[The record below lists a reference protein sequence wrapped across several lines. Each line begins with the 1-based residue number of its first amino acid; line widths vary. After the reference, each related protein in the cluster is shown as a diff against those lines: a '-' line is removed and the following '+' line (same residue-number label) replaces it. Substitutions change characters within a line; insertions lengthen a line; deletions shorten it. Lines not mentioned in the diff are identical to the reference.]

1 MTTVPARGRFSFA
14 GLAFALG
21 VLILGTNLPSPLYSV
36 YAQRFGFSPLT
47 ITLIVSVYV
56 VTLVPA
62 LLVCGSLADSA
73 GPRFVLLPALV
84 IAVAGAVVFATAG
97 STVWLFVA
105 RALQGVAV
113 GAASGP
119 LVAALVATEPTG
131 NHGRASF
138 VGSLVTT
145 VGAGAGPVFA
155 GALAQYAPAPLVL
168 SFVVEIV
175 LLLVAFRAVL
185 TLPARARSG
194 TRLHLRR
201 PRIPAGTRGSF
212 AVAAAVSFLSWAV
225 AYIVLALVPSYVE
238 SGLRTHNL
246 LLGGASSGMLLLC
259 AALAQVVFGRRR
271 FPAMPAGLVLLI
283 AGLAGIV
290 VAGMLSSIPLLLV
303 TVAVTGIGQGLG
315 FLGALRRVNALA
327 PAETHA
333 SVASAFYVVTYLG
346 GGGPVIVVGLLAI
359 PLGLV
364 LAVQSAALAVAA
376 VCLVTLVVLLRH
388 DRARHPERPRRMP
401 PVPSGEP

>member
-1 MTTVPARGRFSFA
+1 
-14 GLAFALG
+14 
-21 VLILGTNLPSPLYSV
+21 
-36 YAQRFGFSPLT
+36 
-47 ITLIVSVYV
+47 
-56 VTLVPA
+56 
-62 LLVCGSLADSA
+62 
-73 GPRFVLLPALV
+73 
-84 IAVAGAVVFATAG
+84 
-97 STVWLFVA
+97 
-105 RALQGVAV
+105 
-113 GAASGP
+113 
-119 LVAALVATEPTG
+119 
-131 NHGRASF
+131 
-138 VGSLVTT
+138 
-145 VGAGAGPVFA
+145 
-155 GALAQYAPAPLVL
+155 
-168 SFVVEIV
+168 
-175 LLLVAFRAVL
+175 
-185 TLPARARSG
+185 
-194 TRLHLRR
+194 
-201 PRIPAGTRGSF
+201 
-212 AVAAAVSFLSWAV
+212 
-225 AYIVLALVPSYVE
+225 
-238 SGLRTHNL
+238 
-246 LLGGASSGMLLLC
+246 MLLLC